1 MTLTRSTKNG
11 CVRRP
16 TCGFC
21 VWNGQGLRPG
31 LNVFSRTAYAVAQ
44 VNERFFELFG
54 FLLGETA
61 SAAIAIDAV
70 RLMLKLIHF
79 KNDKALFYFP
89 YTLNEYMCN
98 L

>member
-1 MTLTRSTKNG
+1 MFSAARRMRLLRSMSAFLS
-11 CVRRP
+11 C
-16 TCGFC
+16 
-21 VWNGQGLRPG
+21 L
-31 LNVFSRTAYAVAQ
+31 
-44 VNERFFELFG
+44 G

-61 SAAIAIDAV
+61 SADIAIDAV

-79 KNDKALFYFP
+79 KNDKGLFYFP